1 MHRLLRW
8 LPALVVLPIALVA
21 FLPKEPEPV
30 VIPSVFRWRNSSW
43 LEGGEA
49 QAIQFSGVQRVY
61 MKILDIDW
69 NSAHGA
75 HPVSTVHVP
84 YQWRTSYGSAGY
96 WTDRVEL
103 VPCIYITNNTFLK
116 ISDAE
121 VKELVSN
128 LLRKLRMECAG
139 TIHGV
144 MLDCDWSVKTKAKFF
159 RLTRIMNDS
168 LDVPLTAT
176 IRLHQYA
183 QPSKTGVPPADRG
196 MLMPYNVGTIT
207 APGTTNSIFDRATAE
222 PYFKNREPY
231 PLPLDIG
238 LPAFSWGVQFRKGAF
253 VGILQEAQVNDTM
266 NAGLL
271 RGETRGA
278 LQVVNEDNDRLPGLH
293 LGDVIRVESITP
305 AVINEVIAMARTA
318 VNSDTLSVV
327 YFEAGASTFQ
337 RMTADEVRRG
347 WEGFGTIRNGG
358 YFDGERA
365 AGVED
370 VLVDSAAQETW
381 MAADTTVTVAPTDST
396 DR

>member
-8 LPALVVLPIALVA
+8 IPALVLAPIALVA
-21 FLPKEPEPV
+21 FLPKEPEAV
-30 VIPSVFRWRNSSW
+30 VIPSAFRWRNSYW
-43 LEGGEA
+43 LEGAEA
-49 QAIQFSGVQRVY
+49 QALPSTGVQRVY
-61 MKILDIDW
+61 MKLLDIDW

-75 HPVSTVHVP
+75 HPISSVHVP
-84 YQWRTSYGSAGY
+84 YQWRSYGGGAGY

-121 VKELVSN
+121 VRDLASN
-128 LLRKLRMECAG
+128 LLRKLRMECPDK
-139 TIHGV
+139 IHGV
-144 MLDCDWSVKTKAKFF
+144 MLDCDWSAKTKAKFF

-196 MLMPYNVGTIT
+196 MLMPYNVGRIT
-207 APGTTNSIFDRATAE
+207 APGGTNSIFDRATAE

-238 LPAFSWGVQFRKGAF
+238 LPAFSWGVQFRKGAL
-253 VGILQEAQVNDTM
+253 VGILQEAQVNDAM

-271 RGETRGA
+271 SGETHGT
-278 LQVVNEDNDRLPGLH
+278 LQVVNENNERMPALH
-293 LGDVIRVESITP
+293 LGDEIRVESITP
-305 AVINEVIAMARTA
+305 AVINEVIALARSA

-327 YFEAGASTFQ
+327 YFEAGANTFQ
-337 RMTADEVRRG
+337 RMTVDEVRNG
-347 WEGFGTIRNGG
+347 WKGFGTIRTGG
-358 YFDGERA
+358 YFDAERA
-365 AGVED
+365 AAYEAHQA
-370 VLVDSAAQETW
+370 DSAAQEVW
-381 MAADTTVTVAPTDST
+381 MTVDTAASVAPTDT
-396 DR
+396 TGR